1 MEQNM
6 LQRLIDERNITNDA
20 TITAYTHADE
30 RLQKLHS
37 HADYWKRSE
46 LGMKKLFEKCEYSD
60 STKMQMLNLLIMV
73 RRLELRPVASLEG
86 MRNKLRKEIEAETK
100 KNLPLLDLPDYDA
113 YFGELCPSDPQR
125 YIVNSLI
132 QIFGL
137 RNLDMMM
144 EFVKFKRGDQ
154 LPNFNRNYMII
165 QSRDVLMEIRD
176 YKTRVAY
183 GVKKLRI
190 TKKQHPQLVRCIN
203 DYVKAGHKFL
213 LSKRMGMRSRRQ
225 ACTATS
231 VSSPMDTGQEFCL
244 KV

>member
-1 MEQNM
+1 M
-6 LQRLIDERNITNDA
+6 R
-20 TITAYTHADE
+20 
-30 RLQKLHS
+30 
-37 HADYWKRSE
+37 
-46 LGMKKLFEKCEYSD
+46 KLFEKCEYSD

-100 KNLPLLDLPDYDA
+100 KNLPLLDLPDYDS

-132 QIFGL
+132 QTFGL

-165 QSRDVLMEIRD
+165 QSRDVLLEIRD
-176 YKTRVAY
+176 YKTRIAY

-190 TKKQHPQLVRCIN
+190 TKKEHPQLVRCIN
-203 DYVKAGHKFL
+203 EYYSNGHKFL
-213 LSKRMGMRSRRQ
+213 LSKKKIGR
-225 ACTATS
+225 A
-231 VSSPMDTGQEFCL
+231 
-244 KV
+244 